1 MQGSPQKRKRSVRV
15 RGSASANRSDRSD
28 ATQGTVHALDALLR
42 GSLNDPFAVLGPH
55 HTSDGYVVR
64 AFFPGA
70 LGIEARAATDGKLLA
85 LLAPSPTH
93 EGVFTGA
100 LPDTGRYV
108 LRIQW
113 PGGVHETEDPY
124 AFGPLLSDLDLHL
137 FCEGSHWDLPH
148 RFGANVATMD
158 GVEGVRFAVWAPNAQ
173 RVSLVGDFNS
183 WDSRRNPMRLRRSA
197 GVWELF
203 VPRLRPGERYKYDI
217 VSQDGAH
224 LPLKADPLA
233 RATEPSPATASV
245 VARPEAFAWT
255 DVEWMA
261 HRERAQAPDAPIS
274 IYEVHAGS
282 WMRPD
287 GQPNGTLDWR
297 SLATRLIPY
306 VTGLGFTHVELL
318 AHHGAS
324 LRRVV
329 GLSAA
334 FAIRTL
340 CPLR

>member
-1 MQGSPQKRKRSVRV
+1 MSE
-15 RGSASANRSDRSD
+15 N
-28 ATQGTVHALDALLR
+28 
-42 GSLNDPFAVLGPH
+42 FAVLGRH
-55 HTSDGYVVR
+55 HTPEGYVVR

-70 LGIEARAATDGKLLA
+70 LGIEARAAEDGRLLA
-85 LLAPSPTH
+85 QLAPSPRMTAFSL
-93 EGVFTGA
+93 GRCPIA
-100 LPDTGRYV
+100 GRYV

-137 FCEGSHWDLPH
+137 FSEGSHWDLPH
-148 RFGANVATMD
+148 RFGANVATVD
-158 GVEGVRFAVWAPNAQ
+158 GVEGVRFAVWAPNAR

-183 WDSRRNPMRLRRSA
+183 WDGRRNPMRLRHSA

-203 VPRLRPGERYKYDI
+203 VPRLQPGERYKYEI
-217 VSQDGAH
+217 IGHDGAP

-245 VARPEAFAWT
+245 VARPETFAWT
-255 DVEWMA
+255 DAEWMA
-261 HRERAQAPDAPIS
+261 ARARAQAPDAPIS

-282 WMRPD
+282 WMRPE

-297 SLATRLIPY
+297 
-306 VTGLGFTHVELL
+306 GLGGASHPLCQRTRIHPCRI
-318 AHHGAS
+318 APDHGAPV
-324 LRRVV
+324 RRLL

-334 FAIRTL
+334 LPIRAIGALWRAGGLSRSLSMPATA
-340 CPLR
+340 PISV